1 MSAYELY
8 EGVWNEKYLP
18 SSANTVMVHMLNLRK
33 KIEDDATSPKVIRT
47 IWGKG
52 YQID

>member
-1 MSAYELY
+1 M
-8 EGVWNEKYLP
+8 P
-18 SSANTVMVHMLNLRK
+18 SSANTVMVHILKLRK
-33 KIEDDATSPKVIRT
+33 KLEDDPGNPKLIRT